1 MQLLLPLLTALSTR
15 VFVATVSEIVWAA
28 VGVPV
33 KVPGIVRDVGFGVI
47 VRTFAPSVIVT
58 LLELRTLAVNV
69 PPLDAAVPPL
79 AVRGAVPAT
88 VTVVPFSLEPVN
100 VPVRL
105 ALTAWKPVT
114 FSANTTKSS
123 VQLGA

>member
-1 MQLLLPLLTALSTR
+1 LLPLLTAVSVR
-15 VFVATVSEIVWAA
+15 VLDPTVSAIVWLAL
-28 VGVPV
+28 GPV
-33 KVPGIVRDVGFGVI
+33 LLKVPIMVLEVGFGVN

-58 LLELRTLAVNV
+58 LPELRTLAVNV

>member
-47 VRTFAPSVIVT
+47 VSTFAPSVIVT
-58 LLELRTLAVNV
+58 LPELRTLAVNV

-79 AVRGAVPAT
+79 AVKAVPAT